1 MIWISIAAA
10 VAIVFVAL
18 IPVKHAARGF
28 TIFSLSCVS
37 IGFLAAGCIAT
48 VPPGHVGVQVLWGA
62 VNQTSLPEGLNIVN
76 PFIRVYHMS
85 ARTQTYTMADS
96 PRSPGERQHG
106 RAVIALSSDGLRI
119 PMEVSIVYRLA
130 GKDAAWVLQ
139 NIGYNYQAIIL
150 RPAGRSAIR
159 EAASNYTAQEA
170 YATKRDELARAMRDL
185 IRKEVA
191 GIVEE
196 RGFKGRGI
204 IIQEVLLRNVDLPTR
219 VKNAIE
225 EKLSAEQE
233 AQRMTFVLERERKEA
248 QRKEI
253 EAKGIQKFQ
262 EIVRQGIDEKLLKWK
277 GIEATLEIAKSQ
289 NAKVIIVGGA
299 DGLPIILNTESKK

>member
-1 MIWISIAAA
+1 MIWVSIVAA
-10 VAIVFVAL
+10 VAILFVAM
-18 IPVKHAARGF
+18 IPVKHAGRSF
-28 TIFSLSCVS
+28 TIFALSVVS
-37 IGFLAAGCIAT
+37 VVFLIAGCVAT

-62 VNQTSLPEGLNIVN
+62 VNPATLPEGLNIVN

-85 ARTQTYTMADS
+85 ARTQTYTMAEGPS
-96 PRSPGERQHG
+96 SPGERQHG

-119 PMEVSIVYRLA
+119 PMEVSVVYRLE

-139 NIGYNYQAIIL
+139 NIGYNYQAVIL

-159 EAASNYTAQEA
+159 EAAANYTAQEA
-170 YATKRDELARAMRDL
+170 YATKRDQLARAMRDL

-204 IIQEVLLRNVDLPTR
+204 VIQEVLLRNVDLPAR

-248 QRKEI
+248 ERKEI

-299 DGLPIILNTESKK
+299 DGLPIILNTDTDK